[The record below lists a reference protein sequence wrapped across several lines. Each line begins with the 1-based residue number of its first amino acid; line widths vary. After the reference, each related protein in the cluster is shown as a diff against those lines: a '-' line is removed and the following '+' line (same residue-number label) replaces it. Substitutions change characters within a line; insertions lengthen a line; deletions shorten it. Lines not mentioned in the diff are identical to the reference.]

1 MKPADVAALLSRFD
15 GVARSVE
22 LAGHG
27 AGAYS
32 LKVATRT
39 CAIERVRS
47 GLYALPSLLSP
58 SERAAALH
66 GGVLGCVSAAAEAG
80 LWVMPHTG
88 THVWMSA
95 VGHEHAHGDCD
106 CVAHWD
112 AKTGPTRE
120 RTRVDVVHALRQ
132 IAFCLGVEPFFVAY
146 ESALRHGSLT
156 RRERTML
163 KDSLPTSFG
172 YLFTL
177 ARSTADSGLESITR
191 FRLFHLGITV
201 EGQVK
206 VPGVGLVDLVIG
218 DRLIIELDG
227 KDNHDGASKRH
238 KDLRRDALAAA
249 LGYETLRFDYALVL
263 YEWDL
268 VEDAILAKLAAG
280 AHESFAGQR
289 MRAETRR

>member
-1 MKPADVAALLSRFD
+1 MKPADVAALFSSLD
-15 GVARSVE
+15 GVARSAE
-22 LAGHG
+22 LARLGVS
-27 AGAYS
+27 AYS
-32 LKVATRT
+32 LRVATRSGV
-39 CAIERVRS
+39 IDRVRP
-47 GLYALPSLLSP
+47 GLYALPSRLSP
-58 SERAAALH
+58 QARQALAH
-66 GGVLGCVSAAAEAG
+66 GGVLACVSAAAEAG
-80 LWVMPHTG
+80 LWVMPYEG

-95 VGHEHAHGDCD
+95 TGHEHPHVACD

-112 AKTGPTRE
+112 ANAGQVCDRI
-120 RTRVDVVHALRQ
+120 RVDVVHALVQ
-132 IAFCLGVEPFFVAY
+132 LAFCLGEEPFFVAY
-146 ESALRHGSLT
+146 ESALRLGALT
-156 RRERTML
+156 KSDRAALR
-163 KDSLPTSFG
+163 KSLPLSFDR
-172 YLFTL
+172 LFML

-191 FRLFHLGITV
+191 FRLFRLGITV
-201 EGQVK
+201 EGQVQ
-206 VPGVGLVDLVIG
+206 VPGVGVVDLVIG

-280 AHESFAGQR
+280 AHESFAGRR